1 MASVRSLQCVRDA
14 LWMGQDLAQVPPNQ
28 FVELVGGGVTGG
40 TLLLQAGLGL
50 LVLAGADVV
59 VPLPVFVVPA
69 GLRARDAA
77 QLAPSA
83 THQRPQQVGMRFVVA
98 FGKGLVLGEL
108 LFHKVELL

>member
-1 MASVRSLQCVRDA
+1 MASVRSLQRVRDA

-28 FVELVGGGVTGG
+28 ANVELVGGRVTGG

-50 LVLAGADVV
+50 LVLAGADV

-108 LFHKVELL
+108 LFHKV